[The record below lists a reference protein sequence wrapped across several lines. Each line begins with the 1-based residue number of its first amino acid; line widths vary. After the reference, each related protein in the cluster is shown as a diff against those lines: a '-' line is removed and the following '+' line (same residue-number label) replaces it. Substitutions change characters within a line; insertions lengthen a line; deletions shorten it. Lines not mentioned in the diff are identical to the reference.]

1 MKKGTRFKIY
11 QLIECEKTK
20 HIQFANY
27 AHFESKNY
35 QPEFENYENIFEA
48 SVKDGSSI
56 DDVYGMLDENLP
68 CDYKTKKIVTSD
80 IIVIDDYLKT
90 KAYYIDKDGYVEIP
104 SFAVDHD
111 LSLGRS
117 IDILDYL
124 EKPRRLQKEEAQERP
139 SSLSLLRLA
148 KKAASK

>member
-1 MKKGTRFKIY
+1 MKKGTTFTIY
-11 QLIECEKTK
+11 QLLGCEKTK
-20 HIQFANY
+20 HIQFVNY

-35 QPEFENYENIFEA
+35 QPEFENYENIFVA
-48 SVKDGSSI
+48 SVEEGSSI

-80 IIVIDDYLKT
+80 IIVIDDQLKT

-124 EKPRRLQKEEAQERP
+124 EKPSRPQKKEAEE
-139 SSLSLLRLA
+139 SSSPLSLLRLA
-148 KKAASK
+148 KKGASK